1 VVLIFRKALRTVVN
15 KSAYIVGLL
24 PFLVGCTIDEYS
36 VILTS
41 YELKSPA
48 GSGSG
53 EPFLSS
59 SGDAVYMS
67 WLERVAADRHELRF
81 SRLTGS
87 SWEEPKVITSSD
99 RFFVNW
105 ADFPSLTSGPNG
117 SLWVH
122 WLERGLNGGYDYGIR
137 IAHSEDE
144 GATWSE
150 PWTPHED
157 VSATEHGFVSTSPVG
172 DNMGFLWLDG
182 RRFEV
187 GPDGL
192 PATQEMALMHRT
204 ITSGDIK
211 GAEVLV
217 DARVCE
223 CCQTDQ
229 ALTSNGPIAVY
240 RDRSPDEVRDIY
252 ITRFEGDNWTK
263 GEAVYED
270 GWETNACPVN
280 GPAVAAIEHDVAV
293 VWFTAANGIPLVK
306 VAFSN
311 DAGVSFGRAS
321 VIDDQSPAGRV
332 DLLMLEDRSVLVAWL
347 TRTGGGQAEVRVRRV
362 LPSGQMEESL
372 KVSASS
378 SERASG
384 FPRMAL
390 TDGGDVVLAWTD
402 ATELVRQ
409 VRISRIEMQKR

>member
-1 VVLIFRKALRTVVN
+1 MN
-15 KSAYIVGLL
+15 KWAYIVVFML
-24 PFLVGCTIDEYS
+24 FLGACSTDEYS

-41 YELKSPA
+41 HELKSPA

-59 SGDAVYMS
+59 SGDAVYLS
-67 WLERVAADRHELRF
+67 WLERTAAGAHELRF
-81 SRLTGS
+81 SRLNGP
-87 SWEEPKVITSSD
+87 SWEEPKIITSSD

-105 ADFPSLTSGPNG
+105 ADFPSLTLGPGG

-122 WLERGLNGGYDYGIR
+122 WLERGPAGGYDYGIR
-137 IAHSEDE
+137 VAHSEDE
-144 GATWSE
+144 GSTWSE

-157 VSATEHGFVSTSPVG
+157 VSATEHGFVSTSPIG
-172 DNMGFLWLDG
+172 DGMGFLWLDG
-182 RRFEV
+182 RRFEA

-204 ITSGDIK
+204 ISSGDSR

-252 ITRFEGDNWTK
+252 VTRFEGGNWTR

-270 GWETNACPVN
+270 GWETSACPVN
-280 GPAVAAIEHDVAV
+280 GPAVAATEQDVAV
-293 VWFTAANGIPLVK
+293 AWFTAADATPLVK
-306 VAFSN
+306 VAFSD
-311 DAGVSFGRAS
+311 DAGVSFGRAHI
-321 VIDDQSPAGRV
+321 IDDRTPAGRV
-332 DLLMLEDRSVLVAWL
+332 DLLMLEDRSVLVSWL
-347 TRTGGGQAEVRVRRV
+347 ARIGGGQAEVRVRRV
-362 LPSGQMEESL
+362 LPSGRMEESL
-372 KVSASS
+372 RVSASS

-390 TDGGDVVLAWTD
+390 RDGGDVLLAWTD
-402 ATELVRQ
+402 ATELVPQ
-409 VRISRIEMQKR
+409 VRVARIETERR